1 MEDPNFTEEN
11 NGDPA
16 AGPFADLT
24 PPQLLEESL
33 DVSPGD
39 AATDGTGVNQLKGA
53 PMSPPQWHGTELW
66 YQN

>member
-16 AGPFADLT
+16 AGPFADFT
-24 PPQLLEESL
+24 PQLLEKSL

-53 PMSPPQWHGTELW
+53 PVTPPQWHGTEL
-66 YQN
+66 